1 MASKI
6 KIYNLSLGH
15 LGMQK
20 IFSTDTEDP
29 RMKACE
35 LYYPEALEDTYAEYA
50 WGFANVIEQ
59 FAIVSAT
66 VVGWDYVY
74 AYPPKAARVNNVF
87 SEENSEYKEEKDFD
101 KVFLPSQNKTVIVS
115 NEQAAYQEYTYKV
128 EDTTIFTP
136 KFVMALSFKL
146 AALMAQTLTTDPNIA
161 GAMQQNSLSIID
173 EARRLDSKEKPKRTK
188 QTNEIVQSR

>member
-29 RMKACE
+29 RMKACL

-50 WGFANVIEQ
+50 WGFANVIEK

-66 VVGWDYVY
+66 VVGWNYVY
-74 AYPPKAARVNNVF
+74 AYPPKAARVHNVY
-87 SEENSEYKEEKDFD
+87 SEANFEYKEEQNFD

-115 NEQAAYQEYTYKV
+115 NEAEAYQEYTYMV
-128 EDTTIFTP
+128 EDTTIFSP
-136 KFVMALSFKL
+136 KFVIALSFKL

-161 GAMQQNSLSIID
+161 GAMQQNAMGIID
-173 EARRLDSKEKPKRTK
+173 EAKRLDAKEKPKTTK
-188 QTNEIVQSR
+188 QSNKIVLSR